1 MSIQFSDL
9 PVLTAQIPQGVIE
22 YREIGSGRPLLFV
35 HGLLVNG
42 NLWRK
47 VIPALAPHFRCIV
60 PTLPLGAHRHPIE
73 GDTSPGGIARIV
85 VDFIDALAL
94 QDVTLIA
101 NDTGGAISQV
111 VITQHP
117 ERVSRL
123 VLTNCDAFE
132 HFLPFPFNVLQPLSH
147 VPGFVSL
154 LIWSLRFSF
163 MQWLIIFPLA
173 HHIPDRSIRD
183 SYFQPAQRD
192 PRILADLTTTVQ
204 TITNRYTL
212 KAAAAFPTL
221 QQRVLIVWG
230 TDDLVFRF
238 SFAERLTRAFPN
250 AQLKAVAGSRTFV
263 AEDQP
268 SALAAHIIAFVQE
281 DVTIVQSA

>member
-1 MSIQFSDL
+1 MTIQFSDL
-9 PVLTAQIPQGVIE
+9 PLLRAELPQGIVE
-22 YREIGSGRPLLFV
+22 YREVGEGRPLLFV

-60 PTLPLGAHRHPIE
+60 PDWPLGAHRQPIE
-73 GDTSPGGIARIV
+73 GDTSPGGVAQMV
-85 VDFIDALAL
+85 VDFIEALAL
-94 QDVTLIA
+94 NDVTLIG
-101 NDTGGAISQV
+101 NDTGGAVSQV
-111 VITQHP
+111 VVTQHP

-123 VLTNCDAFE
+123 ILTNCDAFE
-132 HFLPFPFNVLQPLSH
+132 HFLPAPLHLFQPLSH
-147 VPGFVSL
+147 LPGFMHLFVWL
-154 LIWSLRFSF
+154 MRFSL
-163 MQWLIIFPLA
+163 MQRLLIFPLA
-173 HHIPDRSIRD
+173 HHMPERSICE

-212 KAAAAFPTL
+212 KAANALFKF
-221 QQRVLIVWG
+221 QKRVLIVWG
-230 TDDLVFRF
+230 TDDMVFRF
-238 SFAERLTRAFPN
+238 SFAERLARAFPN

-268 SALAAHIIAFVQE
+268 SVLAEQIIAFVQE
-281 DVTIVQSA
+281 DVPVVQSA